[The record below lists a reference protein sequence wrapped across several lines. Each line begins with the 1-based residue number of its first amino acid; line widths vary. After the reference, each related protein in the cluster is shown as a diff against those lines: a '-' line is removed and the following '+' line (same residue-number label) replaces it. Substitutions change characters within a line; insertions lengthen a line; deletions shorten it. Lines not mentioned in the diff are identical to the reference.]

1 MNTDTSSQRMCLSA
15 MYDDKHHEPD
25 EDEDE
30 RWGAPGAAVM
40 VLLVLTVVGSCTGLV
55 AMIV

>member
-1 MNTDTSSQRMCLSA
+1 MKTDISSQRMCLSD
-15 MYDDKHHEPD
+15 MYDDKHHEP
-25 EDEDE
+25 DEDE